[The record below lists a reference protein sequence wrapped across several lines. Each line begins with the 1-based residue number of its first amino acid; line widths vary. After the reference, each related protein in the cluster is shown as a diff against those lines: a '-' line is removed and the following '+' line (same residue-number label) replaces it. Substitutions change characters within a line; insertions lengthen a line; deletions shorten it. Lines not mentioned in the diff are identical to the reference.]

1 MYDVLII
8 GCGISGAAAAFEL
21 SKYRLKVAV
30 LEKENDVSTGTT
42 KANSAILHAGYDPE
56 PGTLMARLNVRGSAL
71 ARTLC
76 PALDVPYRPCGSLV
90 LGFSEADRAA
100 LQALW
105 QRGRANGV
113 PGLALLPGPADGGR
127 PLPLRHLR
135 PSRPHGRRHLP
146 LGVLPRPGGDR
157 SAQRCGGVPGR
168 RGVRHRQNP
177 RRLAGL
183 RQAGGL

>member
-90 LGFSEADRAA
+90 LGFSEADRAV

-113 PGLALLPGPADGGR
+113 P
-127 PLPLRHLR
+127 
-135 PSRPHGRRHLP
+135 GRRHLP

-168 RGVRHRQNP
+168 RGGRHRQNP